1 MLTVRTSENTVRA
14 LCENSEMIRPRLFQR
29 RSNSSNIASL
39 TSSFAFVRHRPDLSS
54 KLIRNCYQSDF
65 LRFSPQDFFKGM
77 GEGYG
82 SVMGIIITA
91 GVFAAGLKATG
102 LIDAFVEVLKSSN
115 EIARW
120 GGSFGPFIMA
130 AITGSGDAA
139 TFAFNEAVTPHAA
152 SFGMPIPNLGAMA
165 LISGQMGRTMS
176 PIAGVVIVLSGLA
189 MVPPI
194 QLVKRT
200 AIPLI
205 VGVVVLALTIV

>member
-1 MLTVRTSENTVRA
+1 M
-14 LCENSEMIRPRLFQR
+14 P
-29 RSNSSNIASL
+29 
-39 TSSFAFVRHRPDLSS
+39 SS
-54 KLIRNCYQSDF
+54 K
-65 LRFSPQDFFKGM
+65 FKELQRDRPLGRVFR
-77 GEGYG
+77 
-82 SVMGIIITA
+82 SVHHG
-91 GVFAAGLKATG
+91 
-102 LIDAFVEVLKSSN
+102 
-115 EIARW
+115 
-120 GGSFGPFIMA
+120 

>member
-1 MLTVRTSENTVRA
+1 MLFR
-14 LCENSEMIRPRLFQR
+14 
-29 RSNSSNIASL
+29 
-39 TSSFAFVRHRPDLSS
+39 
-54 KLIRNCYQSDF
+54 
-65 LRFSPQDFFKGM
+65 FFKRRLSGD
-77 GEGYG
+77 
-82 SVMGIIITA
+82 
-91 GVFAAGLKATG
+91 F
-102 LIDAFVEVLKSSN
+102 SSLRK
-115 EIARW
+115 ECVA
-120 GGSFGPFIMA
+120 S
-130 AITGSGDAA
+130 ITGSGDAA